1 MLVLDGLPMTLKTVV
16 LDSLP
21 IVLQITLLNS
31 LIISVICI
39 TAKQRHHFHLNTVLC
54 AIRPAGIPLDQ

>member
-1 MLVLDGLPMTLKTVV
+1 MLVLDGLPMILKTVV

-39 TAKQRHHFHLNTVLC
+39 TAKQRHNFQLNIVLY
-54 AIRPAGIPLDQ
+54 AIRHAGIPLDQ